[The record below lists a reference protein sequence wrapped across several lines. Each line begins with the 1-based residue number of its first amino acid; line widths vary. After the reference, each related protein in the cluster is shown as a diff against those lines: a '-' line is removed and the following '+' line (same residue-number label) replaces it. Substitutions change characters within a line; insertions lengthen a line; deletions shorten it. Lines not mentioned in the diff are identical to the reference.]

1 MASSSQR
8 MQLQLINIIIML
20 LLQLQLVVVV
30 LVVVV
35 LPSSSS
41 SSSATAAPPTIVD
54 LENLGC
60 WNRCGDVSIPYPFGV
75 KSKCYLNED
84 FLISCNQSNPYFQN
98 RSITVSNITLE
109 VGELR
114 IMQQL
119 IISRDCYDQR
129 LGTPLQSNFNASLIL
144 GKFSISRTKN
154 KFTAIGCDT
163 YANLGIY
170 KNDSS
175 VLSTACVSQC
185 VDKDYVS
192 NGTCSGIGCC
202 QTSIPK
208 GVSHIDINVSSFSN
222 HKNVLDF
229 NPCSYA
235 FIIEERAFNFSTT
248 YLEHFGEEKV
258 PMVLDWGIGDN
269 ETCEQAKR
277 NPTSYACGQNSDCH
291 NATNV
296 GGYICKCLSGYKGN
310 PYLDDGCQDINECEQ
325 SNLNICGGNAKCVN
339 TPGNYTCTADSLIET
354 VTGVCSGVGALF
366 LLIASWWL

>member
-1 MASSSQR
+1 MRSLEVEKKQTMASSSQR

-35 LPSSSS
+35 LSSSSS
-41 SSSATAAPPTIVD
+41 SSSATAAPPTIGD
-54 LENLGC
+54 LKNLGC
-60 WNRCGDVSIPYPFGV
+60 WNSCGNVSIPYPFGV
-75 KSKCYLNED
+75 KDKCYLNED

-98 RSITVSNITLE
+98 RSITVSNIMLE
-109 VGELR
+109 EGELR

-119 IISRDCYDQR
+119 IIS
-129 LGTPLQSNFNASLIL
+129 PSQSNFNASLIL

-163 YANLGIY
+163 YANLRIY
-170 KNDSS
+170 KNEAL
-175 VLSTACVSQC
+175 VLSSACISQC
-185 VDKDYVS
+185 VNMDYVS

-208 GVSHIDINVSSFSN
+208 GGSHIDINVSGFSN
-222 HKNVLDF
+222 HENVL
-229 NPCSYA
+229 NSCSYA
-235 FIIEERAFNFSTT
+235 FVIEEGAFNFSTT
-248 YLEHFGEEKV
+248 YLDFGEKKI
-258 PMVLDWGIGDN
+258 PMVLDWGIGDIQ
-269 ETCEQAKR
+269 TCEQAKR
-277 NPTSYACGQNSDCH
+277 NQTSYACGQNSDCH
-291 NATNV
+291 NATNA

-325 SNLNICGGNAKCVN
+325 PNLNNCGGNTKCVN
-339 TPGNYTCTADSLIET
+339 TPGNYTCTTDPLIET
-354 VTGVCSGVGALF
+354 VTGVCSGIGALF